1 MSENI
6 LENYLKQVEEDK
18 KNENNN
24 LPNGVSREDMS
35 DEQYE
40 LYQKELNKLR
50 QQSNRGSSM
59 KPTSRFQRKAS
70 YLQTNW
76 QLRMQP

>member
-50 QQSNRGSSM
+50 QQSNAEEEV
-59 KPTSRFQRKAS
+59 Q
-70 YLQTNW
+70 
-76 QLRMQP
+76 